1 MPTAILKIDGDTSG
15 LARAFGDMRAQAK
28 ATAEAIKSSMAGAAA
43 AVTAAAQRGGRA
55 QRAESARSAAQ
66 SERDAMRSVAMF
78 LRSEDQKRRAARMTA
93 VARERAEQDATKIAR
108 EEAAKRGLSAE
119 QEARV
124 RQSTLERLTR
134 AHEEAERRQTATT
147 KREQAQRT
155 REGREIG
162 TGLRRGLNVGRDAAL
177 NVAREAHSQIQ
188 DARGRRAESE
198 HTLNAAFYQA
208 GIGGQEAAGMRA
220 RLQREIASG
229 GLRGL
234 TMEDV
239 AGGLMAAQTQFSV
252 LSGATPQERAQR
264 LNEQVSRM
272 AFARNTFQDPGE
284 VLRVSGM
291 LSQQGVRGAD
301 QTAALQSLT
310 GMAQAGSIE
319 LSTLT
324 STALGPLMANI
335 ARTTNA
341 GMTAAQRA
349 AAVRSTTAETMA
361 VGEIGAAAGLTPRD
375 SLNALAKLRGSVT
388 SDVTQSRLYDRLRG
402 AHREDLAAQLFQTG
416 PGGRHTLR
424 DASPVSLMSSLV
436 SGFGGDANA
445 VSNVLAAGGPG
456 APMVMDAQQRRLIMA
471 MASQT
476 SGGETIAQHVA
487 TMQATGSRFGIGDIG
502 RGAAMVE
509 GEQQTAL
516 RSAEATRD
524 NALTDNT
531 SAIVNLSNAFATWS
545 TANPITSSAIQSGGG
560 LLGGVIGGGVF
571 SRIGTALAGTSVG
584 GLLTGSTT
592 IGGTLAAAK
601 ASGLAALSGAGSL
614 GATLAGS
621 VGAAG
626 AGTVGA
632 VVTGSLAAG
641 GAAGY
646 GINRALGHNQQS
658 DNPLNAAFY
667 TEFARSV
674 RDAVRDGIAS
684 APITAAVSP
693 VDAAHAA
700 AQAPR

>member
-1 MPTAILKIDGDTSG
+1 
-15 LARAFGDMRAQAK
+15 
-28 ATAEAIKSSMAGAAA
+28 
-43 AVTAAAQRGGRA
+43 
-55 QRAESARSAAQ
+55 
-66 SERDAMRSVAMF
+66 
-78 LRSEDQKRRAARMTA
+78 
-93 VARERAEQDATKIAR
+93 
-108 EEAAKRGLSAE
+108 
-119 QEARV
+119 
-124 RQSTLERLTR
+124 
-134 AHEEAERRQTATT
+134 
-147 KREQAQRT
+147 
-155 REGREIG
+155 
-162 TGLRRGLNVGRDAAL
+162 
-177 NVAREAHSQIQ
+177 
-188 DARGRRAESE
+188 
-198 HTLNAAFYQA
+198 
-208 GIGGQEAAGMRA
+208 MRA

-252 LSGATPQERAQR
+252 LSGATPQERALR

-375 SLNALAKLRGSVT
+375 SLNALAKIRGSVT

-487 TMQATGSRFGIGDIG
+487 TMQATGSRFGIGDIA
-502 RGAAMVE
+502 RGATMVE

-531 SAIVNLSNAFATWS
+531 SAIVNLSNQFATWS
-545 TANPITSSAIQSGGG
+545 TSNPITSSAIQSGGG